1 MGEEEGE
8 SQAGE
13 SENLGDS
20 RQWGGVQNLFN
31 VTVNQGMVSSKENEE
46 ISFTYKIDH
55 WGCLMA
61 LCHPSNQKP
70 SEGGITV
77 SILQMPV

>member
-55 WGCLMA
+55 
-61 LCHPSNQKP
+61 
-70 SEGGITV
+70 
-77 SILQMPV
+77 